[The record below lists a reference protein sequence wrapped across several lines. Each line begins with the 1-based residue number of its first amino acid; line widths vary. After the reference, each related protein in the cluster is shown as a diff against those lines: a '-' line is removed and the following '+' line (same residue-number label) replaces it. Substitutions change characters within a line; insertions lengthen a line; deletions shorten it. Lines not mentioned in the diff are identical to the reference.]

1 MGRLLGSRIYGPGW
15 SKSHHKQHRD
25 QLSLAAAVAC
35 LGCQIFRDTI
45 HIPKRCRIYQM
56 STKLQKGY
64 IKSTNWP

>member
-45 HIPKRCRIYQM
+45 YQNGAEY
-56 STKLQKGY
+56 TK
-64 IKSTNWP
+64 